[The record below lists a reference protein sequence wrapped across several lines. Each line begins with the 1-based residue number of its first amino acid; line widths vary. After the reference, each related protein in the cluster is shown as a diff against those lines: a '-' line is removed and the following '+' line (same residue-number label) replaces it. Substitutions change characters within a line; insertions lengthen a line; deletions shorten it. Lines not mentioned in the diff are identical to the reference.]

1 MAAVLEHAPPEHG
14 DTVTEHAEC
23 ATVGRHRVEV
33 EVAFDDL
40 PQPFSLY
47 GYRLVHSLS

>member
-1 MAAVLEHAPPEHG
+1 MAAVLEHTSPEHG
-14 DTVTEHAEC
+14 DTVTERAEC